1 MGIYMKIIEKN
12 NDVVVIRLSQRDIQ
26 LITSAL
32 GEISNV
38 LDVEDCETRTGYHL
52 DEFEKLFYEFNMI
65 DDR

>member
-1 MGIYMKIIEKN
+1 MKIIEKN

-38 LDVEDCETRTGYHL
+38 LDVEDCEPRTGYNL

>member
-1 MGIYMKIIEKN
+1 MKLVEKKSN
-12 NDVVVIRLSQRDIQ
+12 NTLLLLSQEEVQ

-38 LDVEDCETRTGYHL
+38 LDVEDCETRTGYTL
-52 DEFEKLFYEFNMI
+52 GDFEKLFYEFNVI